1 MQLNQGLVD
10 AREMFAVLPHTN
22 TLTPQPE
29 TQSKSKQLSLDP
41 ELDPQSTRS
50 NALVYSAARGIE
62 IQFTGECVDHSGV
75 CWRMLTYA
83 GVC

>member
-1 MQLNQGLVD
+1 MLHMQLNQGLVD

-62 IQFTGECVDHSGV
+62 IQFTGECVDHADV
-75 CWRMLTYA
+75 C
-83 GVC
+83 